1 VTTHAHAHEHAQ
13 AYLRSALQTRMGSR
27 EICRRSLLCNTLK
40 GNRVDCV
47 TITDFASLGEGDAD
61 GVLLNRPYVVV
72 RVVPPIIVIAPS
84 PSSHNSS

>member
-1 VTTHAHAHEHAQ
+1 
-13 AYLRSALQTRMGSR
+13 MGSR

-72 RVVPPIIVIAPS
+72 RVVPSIFIVAQPPYS
-84 PSSHNSS
+84 KPGFSLGSD